1 MWGGAHPVYIRLLG
15 LLLLGILFFSI
26 LSHFSKEDMIYFSRY
41 SLLGSVN
48 LLEDIYRDLF
58 RFFIGVVGSI
68 MIILLLSIIL
78 QLKLLHGQLL
88 SKIKDI
94 GSNTFG
100 LYVFQDFMLLL
111 LVPFFRK
118 MSTGNLVVSS
128 LLSFI
133 VLYIGATL
141 LLYVSKKNK
150 ILSLIF
156 LGKK

>member
-1 MWGGAHPVYIRLLG
+1 M
-15 LLLLGILFFSI
+15 
-26 LSHFSKEDMIYFSRY
+26 
-41 SLLGSVN
+41 GSVN